1 MGRQM
6 IANLS
11 LDLDNQW
18 SYMKTHGDEG
28 WQEFPSYL
36 DSVVPYI
43 LETLATYQLNI
54 TFFVVG
60 RDAELEKNHAAL
72 TKIAQAGHEIGN
84 HSFYHEPWL
93 QRYSNEQLEEE
104 FDKAEAAIATFT
116 DQKLIGFRGPGFC
129 LSKEILELL
138 QRRGYQYDGST
149 FPTFIGPLARAYY
162 FFNASLSSEEQE
174 DRQELF
180 GSIRDGLRRLKP
192 YRWALANGP
201 MLEFPVTTI
210 PLLRSPFHLSYLLFL
225 LQYSEWLAITYFYLA
240 LSLCK
245 LTRTPPSL
253 LLHPLD
259 FLGGDEIAELRYFP
273 GMKVAGHKKRQ
284 FVSKVLKIYSQWFDV
299 VSMGRHAELLATQ
312 KLPTKHWK

>member
-36 DSVVPYI
+36 DTVVPYI

-84 HSFYHEPWL
+84 HSYYHEPWL

-104 FDKAEAAIATFT
+104 FDKAEGAIARFT
-116 DQKLIGFRGPGFC
+116 NQKLIGFRGPGFC

-192 YRWALANGP
+192 YRWELANGP
-201 MLEFPVTTI
+201 ILEFPVTTI
-210 PLLRSPFHLSYLLFL
+210 PLLRSPFHMSYLLFL
-225 LQYSEWLAITYFYLA
+225 LQYSEWLATTYFYLA